1 MSKQKIR
8 LIFMGTPD
16 FSVPSLQALIK
27 ENSFEIVAV
36 VTQADKAVG
45 RGHIMSA
52 PPIKQIASKNG
63 LAVLQP
69 LKIKEITSTIKELK
83 PDLII
88 VAAYG
93 KIIPL
98 EILEIPVYGCLNV
111 HASLLPKYR
120 GAACLNAPILN
131 GDSKTGITIMKM
143 EEGLDTGPIL
153 RQAEITLNGDETLKF
168 VHDKLSLLGAEI
180 LPTTI
185 KDWLNGKIK
194 EREQKEADASYV
206 KMIKKEDG
214 HINWQNKAEEIER
227 LIRAYNPW
235 PGTYSFKEKELI
247 KIISVDKTPLKIN
260 NYKIGE
266 IFFDNGKMAIQCG
279 QDALLI
285 LKLQTAGKKIMTSS
299 EFLRGHKLSGIL
311 K

>member
-27 ENSFEIVAV
+27 ENGFEIVAV
-36 VTQADKAVG
+36 VTQVDKAVG

-69 LKIKEITSTIKELK
+69 LKIKEITSTIKGLK

-153 RQAEITLNGDETLKF
+153 RQAEITLNGDETLEF

-194 EREQKEADASYV
+194 EREQKETDASYV

>member
-27 ENSFEIVAV
+27 ENGFEIVAV
-36 VTQADKAVG
+36 VTQVDKAVG

-63 LAVLQP
+63 LTVLQP
-69 LKIKEITSTIKELK
+69 LKIKEITNTVKELK

-153 RQAEITLNGDETLKF
+153 RQAEITLNGDETLEF

-194 EREQKEADASYV
+194 EREQKETDVSYV

-266 IFFDNGKMAIQCG
+266 IFFDNGKMAVQCG

>member
-69 LKIKEITSTIKELK
+69 LKIKEITSTVKELK

-153 RQAEITLNGDETLKF
+153 RQVEITLNGDETLEF

-194 EREQKEADASYV
+194 EREQKEADVSYV

-247 KIISVDKTPLKIN
+247 KIIAVDKTPLKIN

-279 QDALLI
+279 QDSLLI

>member
-69 LKIKEITSTIKELK
+69 LKIKEITSTVKELK

-153 RQAEITLNGDETLKF
+153 RQAEITLNGDETLEF

-194 EREQKEADASYV
+194 EREQKEADVSYV

-247 KIISVDKTPLKIN
+247 KIIAVDKTPLKIN

-279 QDALLI
+279 QDSLLI

>member
-27 ENSFEIVAV
+27 ENGFEIVAV
-36 VTQADKAVG
+36 VTQVDKAVG

-63 LAVLQP
+63 LTVLQP
-69 LKIKEITSTIKELK
+69 LKIKEITNTVKELK

-153 RQAEITLNGDETLKF
+153 RQAEITLNGDETLEF

-194 EREQKEADASYV
+194 EREQKETDVSYV

-247 KIISVDKTPLKIN
+247 KIIAVDKTPLKIN

-266 IFFDNGKMAIQCG
+266 IFFDNGKMAVQCG

>member
-36 VTQADKAVG
+36 VTQADKTVG

>member
-27 ENSFEIVAV
+27 ENGFEIVAV

-63 LAVLQP
+63 LTVLQP
-69 LKIKEITSTIKELK
+69 LKIKEITSTVKELK

-153 RQAEITLNGDETLKF
+153 RQAEITLNGDETLEF

-194 EREQKEADASYV
+194 EREQKETDASYV